1 MAQDEIRPAGR
12 PDSRGQINPIRDDRV
27 NGVLKRLHKQADRQ
41 LPGLIAFFAGE
52 SARRLV
58 FGKPKDEVA
67 IRQVESLYRDKVIPI
82 DKEQGWLI
90 YLLCRSLGA
99 RRVVEFGTSFGV
111 STLYLAAAVRD
122 NGGGV
127 VIGTEREPA
136 KIAAA
141 KENFAEAGLDGF
153 IDLREGDALET
164 LQDCG
169 GEVDFLL
176 VDGWAHLALPV
187 ITIMQPQL
195 RKGAMVVCDNVGQFP
210 SAFEPFTA
218 YMRNP
223 ENGFAST
230 LLPLRGGTEIAVR
243 L

>member
-1 MAQDEIRPAGR
+1 MAKHD
-12 PDSRGQINPIRDDRV
+12 DRGEINPIRDEQV
-27 NGVLKRLHKQADRQ
+27 NAVLKRLHRQADRQ
-41 LPGLIAFFAGE
+41 LPGLVTFFAGE
-52 SARRLV
+52 GLRRLV
-58 FGKPKDEVA
+58 FGQPKDEVA
-67 IRQVESLYRDKVIPI
+67 IRQVETLYKDKVIPI

-111 STLYLAAAVRD
+111 STLYLASAVRD
-122 NGGGV
+122 NGGGT

-136 KIAAA
+136 KISAARA
-141 KENFAEAGLDGF
+141 NFAEAGLTDV

-164 LQDCG
+164 LKDCG

-187 ITIMQPQL
+187 IEIMKPQL
-195 RKGAMVVCDNVGQFP
+195 RKGALVVCDNVGQFP
-210 SAFEPFTA
+210 SAFAQFTA
-218 YMRNP
+218 YMRDP
-223 ENGFAST
+223 ANGFAST